1 MFKTK
6 DIEPKMSEAK
16 RTITVEN
23 VYVNGDMLCDEEGS
37 IAQGILQNLPDG
49 IDAFTI
55 KITVKLPEDDA

>member
-6 DIEPKMSEAK
+6 DTEPKMSEAK

-55 KITVKLPEDDA
+55 KITVKFPEDDA